1 MTVMSRRKEIALLL
15 SMGASANETKQIF
28 FKLGMIIGVSGI
40 FFGILLGFFGI
51 YLLGNFD
58 IISLPADVYGTS
70 KLPIELSLIDFSLI
84 LFGSFAIVLLSSY
97 YPAKK
102 STKIDVLEV
111 LRNE

>member
-15 SMGASANETKQIF
+15 SQGGSLKEVKQIF
-28 FKLGMIIGVSGI
+28 FRLGTIIGFGGI
-40 FFGILLGFFGI
+40 IFGVMLGFFGMFI
-51 YLLGNFD
+51 LENFD

-70 KLPIELSLIDFSLI
+70 KLPLVLNTIDFISI
-84 LFGSFAIVLLSSY
+84 LFGSILIVLLSSY

-102 STKIDVLEV
+102 ATTIDVLEV